1 MPPIDL
7 GFWQNVLLY
16 APLGII
22 GAWRWSVWLFQKVSG
37 LRYRPL
43 SPSDPLAADYLATRP
58 ALSVVTPVY
67 NEDPD
72 HFEAS
77 LASWK
82 RNDVDEIVAVIDESD
97 TPCIAVFEKFQAWH
111 PSKVT
116 KLIITDEPGKRPA
129 LVKGARAA
137 TGDIIALVDS
147 DTLWDD
153 NIRDILLAPFS
164 DPTVGGVG
172 CRQEVI
178 APETP
183 AEKLF
188 AIRLTLRYLH
198 EYPYLASIGDALTCL
213 SGRTAVY
220 RRTAILP
227 ELDDLKNETFLWK
240 PCISGDDKRL
250 TSLVMK
256 KGWKL
261 RYQGNAS
268 VRTYPMAT
276 LKQFFKQNLR
286 WARNSWRTDLRM
298 MGSSWTW
305 KREPLFLYHLLDRS
319 IQPFTL
325 LLGPIFFVVAL
336 YFHHYIAAGILFAW
350 WLISRTI
357 KLLPHLREVPSD
369 IRMVPLFTFAQFHL
383 AVLKIY
389 AFLTLDFQ
397 SWITRWDKNRMQR
410 ESLTL
415 LPSRIATAGL
425 IGTIA
430 FFVFQHQ
437 ATAVEALAIKKEKA
451 SFAYTSNVDF
461 ERMNLDAQEAHFWNE
476 RARHAEAKYVTR
488 LKDTPAH
495 LVRRFNLPENAYS
508 TLFAG
513 RLRNIPFP
521 VGTELAI
528 PIDYLRTPLSL
539 ERLALQ
545 ETTRP
550 IITYNGLTNT
560 IDIRER
566 GSVVDI
572 VEIRDA
578 LALLP
583 GQQAGE
589 ALLVETAPKE
599 WLLRANLHI
608 HQDSTV
614 VFHNGQVETLRLAS
628 GEKGFSIV
636 RTERGSL
643 LIQGVHVTSW
653 DESIKGPDR
662 NIEDGRAIL
671 VAYTGGR
678 MDILDSEISYLG
690 YPLDVARRLGT
701 SFGGTYGLSWKIP
714 NGSFNQNLLTGSLIR
729 SRVHHNHF
737 GLYAFG
743 ATGLVIRDNEVYQ
756 NTEYGIDPHDD
767 ANNLLI
773 EGNFVHSNGNHG
785 IIGSKRVMY
794 STIRNN
800 RSVGNRLHGIMLD
813 RQSNYNLVEN
823 NRSSGQVNGMALYDS
838 HHNLVRQNSFIGNR
852 LGIRANMAS
861 AENRFTENEIR
872 SNEKGIYLYGQATKN
887 VFLDNVVAYN
897 SEGVKLKDAHQN
909 VIRTSLK
916 PDDNNTQPLKFDESS
931 RTTNYVE
938 SIP

>member
-1 MPPIDL
+1 MSPHDL
-7 GFWQNVLLY
+7 TSFWQNVLLY

-22 GAWRWSVWLFQKVSG
+22 GAWRWSVWLFQKISG

-43 SPSDPLAADYLATRP
+43 SPDDPLAADYLATKP
-58 ALSVVTPVY
+58 TLSVVTPVY
-67 NEDPD
+67 NEDPQ
-72 HFEAS
+72 HFEES

-82 RNDVDEIVAVIDESD
+82 RNGVDEIVAVIDESD
-97 TPCIAVFEKFQAWH
+97 PPCIAVFEKFMEWH
-111 PSKVT
+111 PKA
-116 KLIITDEPGKRPA
+116 KLILTDVPGKRPA

-137 TGDIIALVDS
+137 LGDIIALVDS
-147 DTLWDD
+147 DTLWDGD
-153 NIRDILLAPFS
+153 IRDILLAPFS
-164 DPTVGGVG
+164 DPAVGGVG

-178 APETP
+178 TPHSP

-213 SGRTAVY
+213 SGRTALY
-220 RRTAILP
+220 RREALLP
-227 ELDDLKNETFLWK
+227 ELDDLENETFLWK

-261 RYQGNAS
+261 RFQGNAS

-298 MGSSWTW
+298 MGSAWTW
-305 KREPLFLYHLLDRS
+305 KREPLFLYHLIDRS

-336 YFHHYIAAGILFAW
+336 YFHHWLTAGILFAW
-350 WLISRTI
+350 WLLSRTI
-357 KLLPHLREVPSD
+357 KLLPHLREVPAD
-369 IRMVPLFTFAQFHL
+369 IRMVPLFTLAQFHL
-383 AVLKIY
+383 AVLKIF
-389 AFLTLDFQ
+389 ALLTLDFQ
-397 SWITRWDKNRMQR
+397 SWITRWDKSRMKR
-410 ESLTL
+410 EALAL
-415 LPSRIATAGL
+415 LPSRVATGAL
-425 IGTIA
+425 IGCVS

-437 ATAVEALAIKKEKA
+437 AAAVEALTMKQEKA
-451 SFAYTSNVDF
+451 SFVYTDTFDELS
-461 ERMNLDAQEAHFWNE
+461 LQKQEADFWNE
-476 RARHAEAKYVTR
+476 RARHAEATYVTR
-488 LKDTPAH
+488 LKDTPAL
-495 LVRRFNLPENAYS
+495 LVRRFNLPETAYR
-508 TLFAG
+508 TLFQG
-513 RLRNIPFP
+513 RFPTVSLP
-521 VGTELAI
+521 VGTELSL
-528 PIDYLRTPLSL
+528 PIEYLQEPLSL
-539 ERLALQ
+539 ERLAQ
-545 ETTRP
+545 SGATVP
-550 IITYNGLTNT
+550 IVTYIRETNT
-560 IDIRER
+560 IDVKGR
-566 GSVVDI
+566 GSMIDI
-572 VEIRDA
+572 LKLRDA
-578 LALLP
+578 LPALP
-583 GQQAGE
+583 PEE

-608 HQDSTV
+608 TQDVTV
-614 VFHNGQVETLRLAS
+614 ALHNGQVETLRLAS
-628 GEKGFSIV
+628 SERGFTII

-643 LIQGVHVTSW
+643 LIQGVHITSW
-653 DESIKGPDR
+653 DESVGGPDR
-662 NIEDGRAIL
+662 TVEDGRATL

-678 MDILDSEISYLG
+678 MDVMDSEISYLG

-714 NGSFNQNLLTGSLIR
+714 NGTFNQNLLTGSLIR

-767 ANNLLI
+767 SNNLLI

-813 RQSNYNLVEN
+813 RQSNYNLVED
-823 NRSSGQVNGMALYDS
+823 NRASGQVNGMALYDS
-838 HHNLVRQNSFIGNR
+838 HHNLIRKNSFIGNR
-852 LGIRANMAS
+852 FGIRANMAS

-872 SNEKGIYLYGQATKN
+872 SNEKGIYLYGLASKN
-887 VFLDNVVAYN
+887 VFLDNVIAYN
-897 SEGVKLKDAHQN
+897 SEGVKLKEAHEN

-916 PDDNNTQPLKFDESS
+916 PDGNTLSLKFDESS